1 LNVKLALPNPTI
13 SAFVGHEQNTERFAG
28 IALSIPLPL
37 FNRRKGEATAIAGR
51 LAQARNRLQATE
63 LNVEQE
69 VHDAYG
75 RYTAALRAL
84 RVSQEDVVA
93 PARESF
99 GLLEAAFNAGK
110 LDLLSLSVAERQS
123 FDARIVYLDAWFNYA
138 AAKTSL
144 DLAVGESA

>member
-1 LNVKLALPNPTI
+1 V
-13 SAFVGHEQNTERFAG
+13 R
-28 IALSIPLPL
+28 
-37 FNRRKGEATAIAGR
+37 
-51 LAQARNRLQATE
+51 
-63 LNVEQE
+63 
-69 VHDAYG
+69 
-75 RYTAALRAL
+75 ALRA
-84 RVSQEDVVA
+84 SQEDVVA

-123 FDARIVYLDAWFNYA
+123 FDAQMGYLDAWFNYA